1 MSDNERP
8 KGMIFCGRDG
18 KWKEQLE
25 KRLQTDERVTLTAL
39 GDVRYDVMRYVEGRK
54 DVKIVKLETRYMKS
68 REKRNS
74 SPEEIEKKILPLVS
88 KTHFRNISKLL
99 SGIDGA

>member
-1 MSDNERP
+1 MHVGSVTYWFSSEANHVE
-8 KGMIFCGRDG
+8 IC
-18 KWKEQLE
+18 LE
-25 KRLQTDERVTLTAL
+25 GHAIT
-39 GDVRYDVMRYVEGRK
+39 GDVRHDLLRYIKKTK
-54 DVKIVKLETRYMKS
+54 DVEIVKLETRYMKS

>member
-1 MSDNERP
+1 MSDDERP

-39 GDVRYDVMRYVEGRK
+39 GDVRSTTLCVVASVSG
-54 DVKIVKLETRYMKS
+54 VA
-68 REKRNS
+68 
-74 SPEEIEKKILPLVS
+74 PLAFWVAQAS
-88 KTHFRNISKLL
+88 LASLQ
-99 SGIDGA
+99 